1 MATRRFEGKDQASDY
16 QKFRFEPSQEIIDL
30 MFSYVDERLH
40 KPYGFAVDVGCGTG
54 QNTRI
59 LSQYV
64 KKVLG
69 IDISEAQIEVAKK
82 DLGSSD
88 VTYSVCPA
96 EEVAVGDTSVD
107 LVTASASAHWFDVE
121 KFLNEVNRV
130 LKPGGCL
137 AIFTYFAN
145 MEVHYKDRSEQ
156 MTEVFSEVMNILA
169 PYQHERV
176 NNMNTGYKEMYE
188 AIPYPDKR
196 RIENIVT
203 KIRMP
208 LSSLM
213 GLFPTFSAFQIYLKT
228 EPEKAKEVLRTVEE
242 RFLRIMGTSSTE
254 TEVEMWLQN
263 LLLLASKP
271 Q

>member
-1 MATRRFEGKDQASDY
+1 MATQLFEGKEHASYY
-16 QKFRFEPSQEIIDL
+16 QKFRFEPSQEVIDL
-30 MFSYVDERLH
+30 IFSYVDERLH
-40 KPYGFAVDVGCGTG
+40 KPYGFAIDVGCGTG

-59 LSQYV
+59 LSPYFN
-64 KKVLG
+64 KVLG
-69 IDISEAQIEVAKK
+69 FDISEAQIEEAKK
-82 DLGSSD
+82 APGSSN

-96 EEVAVGDTSVD
+96 EEMPVGDASVD
-107 LVTASASAHWFDVE
+107 LLTASTAAHWFNIE
-121 KFLNEVNRV
+121 KFLKEVDRV

-137 AIFTYFAN
+137 AFFSYFVN

-156 MTEVFSEVMNILA
+156 MTEVFSEVMNILG
-169 PYQHERV
+169 PYQHEKF
-176 NNMNTGYKEMYE
+176 NNMRTAYDEIYE

-203 KIRMP
+203 KIQMP

-213 GLFPTFSAFQIYLKT
+213 GLFHTSSAFQIYLKA
-228 EPEKAKEVLRTVEE
+228 EPEKAKEVLRTAEE

-254 TEVEMWLQN
+254 TEIEMWLQN
-263 LLLLASKP
+263 LLLSASKP

>member
-1 MATRRFEGKDQASDY
+1 MATQLFEGKEHASYY
-16 QKFRFEPSQEIIDL
+16 QKFRFEPTQEIIDL
-30 MFSYVDERLH
+30 IFSYVDER

-54 QNTRI
+54 QNTKI

-69 IDISEAQIEVAKK
+69 IDISEAQIEEAKK
-82 DLGSSD
+82 ASGSPN
-88 VTYSVCPA
+88 VTYSVSPA
-96 EEVAVGDTSVD
+96 EEMPVGDASVD
-107 LVTASASAHWFDVE
+107 LLTACASAHWFNIE
-121 KFLNEVNRV
+121 KFLKEVDRV

-137 AIFTYFAN
+137 AIFIYFAD

-156 MTEVFSEVMNILA
+156 MTEVFAEVMNILV
-169 PYQHERV
+169 PYQHEKF
-176 NNMNTGYKEMYE
+176 NNMKTAYKEIYE

-196 RIENIVT
+196 RIENIRT
-203 KIRMP
+203 KIQMP

-213 GLFPTFSAFQIYLKT
+213 GLFLTFPAFQIYLKT
-228 EPEKAKEVLRTVEE
+228 EPEKAKEVLRTAEE

-254 TEVEMWLQN
+254 TEVEVWLQN
-263 LLLLASKP
+263 LVLLASKP